1 MHLKKDLELAAMSA
15 ERVMDND
22 VISDIS
28 CEIETLF
35 NNVMSTVVDYFE
47 EALAE

>member
-1 MHLKKDLELAAMSA
+1 MQKKDLELALN
-15 ERVMDND
+15 ND
-22 VISDIS
+22 VICEVS
-28 CEIETLF
+28 CEIESLF